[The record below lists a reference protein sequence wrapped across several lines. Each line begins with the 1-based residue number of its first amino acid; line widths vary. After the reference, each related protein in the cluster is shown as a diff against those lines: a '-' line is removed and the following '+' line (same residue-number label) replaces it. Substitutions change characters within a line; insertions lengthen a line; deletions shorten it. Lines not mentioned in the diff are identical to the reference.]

1 MAPPWFRIVTP
12 LYKNTGSVAR
22 DHLASERTF
31 LAWMR
36 TGLGFVA
43 LGIAIERFSQL
54 DLSELIPD
62 HHHNPYAAT
71 SPSLPAS
78 LPPATAGSTSPATTT
93 ASEPSPSP
101 EHISKHLE
109 LEKRKLDLA
118 RRHLALKED
127 RQAEKQA
134 EKHAAQLQ
142 VGVLLSLGAGSILYG
157 ATRYFGNLRHLE
169 RGEFRP
175 AYHGVAVV
183 AAAVAGLGGGVYG
196 SAIRRLGERDRE
208 RVDL

>member
-1 MAPPWFRIVTP
+1 MAPPWFRIATP

-62 HHHNPYAAT
+62 PQI
-71 SPSLPAS
+71 SSI
-78 LPPATAGSTSPATTT
+78 PPQQ
-93 ASEPSPSP
+93 EQQQQQ
-101 EHISKHLE
+101 HLE
-109 LEKRKLDLA
+109 LEKQRLDLA
-118 RRHLALKED
+118 RETLALRAR
-127 RQAEKQA
+127 RQSEKQD
-134 EKHAAQLQ
+134 EKRAAQLQ

-175 AYHGVAVV
+175 AYHGAAVV
-183 AAAVAGLGGGVYG
+183 AAAVAGLAGGVYG
-196 SAIRRLGERDRE
+196 STIRRAERE
-208 RVDL
+208 RGDL